1 MKVKLDL
8 GRTSDDIVHHQL
20 VDVQFNRLLGDK
32 GRLRTHS
39 WLRFTAATTKIIC
52 QTQLWTHTHIYILVV
67 CFHLDHPFW
76 NLPYLT
82 SPKPGMEEIIILGS
96 RMIWHF
102 TWYFILK
109 ETVFLNLKDLY
120 MLYTISDEIFS
131 TRSKW
136 NIDLLDNNV
145 NVFYSTRFFKRV

>member
-52 QTQLWTHTHIYILVV
+52 QTQLWTHTHIYIYTCGL
-67 CFHLDHPFW
+67 FSFRPPFLKPSLSHLTEAR
-76 NLPYLT
+76 NGRNY
-82 SPKPGMEEIIILGS
+82 
-96 RMIWHF
+96 
-102 TWYFILK
+102 YFG
-109 ETVFLNLKDLY
+109 
-120 MLYTISDEIFS
+120 ISDDLTFYLVLYFKGNGIFKS
-131 TRSKW
+131 
-136 NIDLLDNNV
+136 
-145 NVFYSTRFFKRV
+145 